1 MQMLETVK
9 KLTAIQNGGKL
20 DFGHCIHL
28 AFEELVNQHYTRIK
42 NLMHWFPKDQKSD
55 TGTDFWT
62 GHKRF
67 PQIPEFDVENLL
79 TGTYLFTAANLY
91 AFAFGLNQVQDFKQ
105 FIVLAKKCN
114 LKIPTWEPP
123 KGPAVKIDEE
133 TEEKKKKEGEEN
145 LSSFHQQEKLNAL
158 IQELKN
164 IDTSKFPT
172 IRAIEFEK
180 DDDKNFHIDY
190 ITACANARAW
200 NYRIKESS
208 RHEVK
213 ITAGKIIAALATT
226 TAMITGLV
234 ELEFYKLKLGLHH
247 LYEDAFYNANFNLAV
262 PSQFQFFQPET
273 AIRHKK
279 ETKEDETKDAQENE
293 AKEMITY
300 VPYPDQWTSW
310 DQLVVDKGNLTI
322 QELVDIFPNL
332 FWSPSLRWGVQIK
345 LLFKAGALEEGKLLY
360 NGSIGLRSTAMNEK
374 LLARPGVSEAQKK
387 QLTEQIRQ
395 TETFNANIK
404 QGRNSKVIDRYIE
417 LYGPLV
423 SDQRKYVILNGD
435 FEDPNGHIAVLPNI
449 KFIFKH

>member
-1 MQMLETVK
+1 MLETVK
-9 KLTAIQNGGKL
+9 KLSAIQNGNKV
-20 DFGHCIHL
+20 DFTHCIRL
-28 AFEELVNQHYTRIK
+28 AFDELVTQHYTRIK
-42 NLMHWFPKDQKSD
+42 NLMYWFPKDQKTD

-91 AFAFGLNQVQDFKQ
+91 AFAFGIEQVQEFKQ
-105 FIVLAKKCN
+105 FIALAKKCN
-114 LKIPTWEPP
+114 LQIPKWEPP
-123 KGPAVKIDEE
+123 KGPAVKVDEDE

-145 LSSFHQQEKLNAL
+145 SSFHQQEKVNAL
-158 IQELKN
+158 IAELKQ
-164 IDTSKFPT
+164 IDTSKLVQLKAT
-172 IRAIEFEK
+172 EFEK

-200 NYRIKESS
+200 NYRIKESN

-279 ETKEDETKDAQENE
+279 ETKQDETKDAQENE
-293 AKEMITY
+293 EKEMITY
-300 VPYPDQWTSW
+300 VPYPDQWSSW
-310 DQLVVDKGNLTI
+310 DVLTVDKGNLTV
-322 QELVDIFPNL
+322 QELVDLFPTW
-332 FWSPSLRWGVQIK
+332 FWGVKVK

-387 QLTEQIRQ
+387 QLSEQIRQ
-395 TETFNANIK
+395 TEEYNANIK
-404 QGRNSKVIDRYIE
+404 KGRDAKVIDRYIE
-417 LYGPLV
+417 LYGALV
-423 SDQRKYVILNGD
+423 SDQRKYVVLNGD
-435 FEDPNGHIAVLPNI
+435 FEDPNGDVAVLPNI
-449 KFIFKH
+449 KFVFKH